1 MLARQT
7 PGGESRPVPIGS
19 RLIGVS
25 LRPAI
30 PRRVAPQQS
39 PPPLHQSATIV
50 AEPATPI
57 KCEARPHRCHLG
69 CHLYFAR
76 RVTFLSCAD
85 SLAPLGLIGFGI
97 EMPMS
102 LTILGVF
109 GGFIGFGFLGLFI
122 GATLIAIMF
131 TLV

>member
-1 MLARQT
+1 MIRSRA
-7 PGGESRPVPIGS
+7 GGTVEESAKGLRSIA
-19 RLIGVS
+19 LIFPMIIFLMPTILMVQ
-25 LRPAI
+25 L
-30 PRRVAPQQS
+30 QS
-39 PPPLHQSATIV
+39 FQNMFI
-50 AEPATPI
+50 
-57 KCEARPHRCHLG
+57 
-69 CHLYFAR
+69 
-76 RVTFLSCAD
+76 

-109 GGFIGFGFLGLFI
+109 GGFIGFGFLGLFS